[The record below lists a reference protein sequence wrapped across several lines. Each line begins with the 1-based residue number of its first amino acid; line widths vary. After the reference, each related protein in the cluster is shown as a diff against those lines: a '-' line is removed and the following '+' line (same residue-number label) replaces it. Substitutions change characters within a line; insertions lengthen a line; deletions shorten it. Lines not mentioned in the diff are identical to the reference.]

1 MALTSPQFLLLTAA
15 SVLLYYLLPGRF
27 QWPLLLAAG
36 LLFYCAGGRL
46 TVLYVI
52 AVALTVWASA
62 LLIEAHRAHQRLS
75 RGDTGQGDAH
85 SFAGGAPISPAL
97 LSSRRISAPMA

>member
-1 MALTSPQFLLLTAA
+1 MALTSPEFLLLTAA

-36 LLFYCAGGRL
+36 LLFYCAGGGL

-52 AVALTVWASA
+52 AVALIENIAVCHFLPLDVGEAVRLVA
-62 LLIEAHRAHQRLS
+62 HGRMQLIAWLINTTHC
-75 RGDTGQGDAH
+75 
-85 SFAGGAPISPAL
+85 
-97 LSSRRISAPMA
+97 